1 MDNMNAVSGIAHAA
15 GIIED
20 ATPIA
25 EVLAN
30 GLSLVLSVA
39 GVFAML
45 SFCIAG
51 VLYLMAGGEEG
62 RMKQAKGTMTFSVI
76 GVVVCICA
84 LVVVRTVAGM
94 V

>member
-1 MDNMNAVSGIAHAA
+1 MEIPFFVSGVVYAA
-15 GIIED
+15 GVIED

-30 GLSLVLSVA
+30 GLSLVLSLV
-39 GVFAML
+39 GIFAML

-51 VLYLMAGGEEG
+51 VLYLTAGGDEG
-62 RMKQAKGTMTFSVI
+62 RMKRAKGAMTFSII
-76 GVVVCICA
+76 GVSVCVCA
-84 LVVVRTVAGM
+84 LIVVRTVAGM